1 MRASLQPFLWGAL
14 TMVCA
19 MTAVFFL
26 RYWTVT
32 RDRLLLYFALG
43 FGVFAG
49 HWAGFAIIN
58 PSVETRH
65 YLYIVRLIAF
75 LLIIIGIVYNNRR
88 R

>member
-1 MRASLQPFLWGAL
+1 MQQFLWGAL
-14 TMVCA
+14 AMGCA

-26 RYWTVT
+26 RFWTVT

-43 FGVFAG
+43 FAVFSG
-49 HWAGFAIIN
+49 HWAAFAIIN

-65 YLYIVRLIAF
+65 LLYIVRLIAF
-75 LLIIIGIVYNNRR
+75 ALIIAGIIEKNRR